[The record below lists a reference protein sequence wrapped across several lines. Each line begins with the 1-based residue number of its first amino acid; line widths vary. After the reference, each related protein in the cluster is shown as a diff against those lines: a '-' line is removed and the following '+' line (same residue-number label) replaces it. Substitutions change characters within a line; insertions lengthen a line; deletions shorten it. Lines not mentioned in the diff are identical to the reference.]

1 MSDELPPGDQRPVA
15 PLQPADRPHAEID
28 WSAIERAPEFQELVH
43 RRRAFVIPA
52 TAFFLSWYMGFI
64 VLTAVAPDFMGER
77 VYEGLTVGYVLALT
91 QFLMVLVLGIWYL
104 RKSDREFDP
113 LAARVRERY
122 GAADLDARPAAPAKA
137 REDRF
142 FRSRHRPPTTTT
154 GEPRS

>member
-1 MSDELPPGDQRPVA
+1 MSDELPTGDQRFVA
-15 PLQPADRPHAEID
+15 SRPHPELD
-28 WSAIERAPEFQELVH
+28 WPAIERAPEFQELVH

-52 TAFFLSWYMGFI
+52 TTFFLTWYMGFI

-77 VYEGLTVGYVLALT
+77 IYEGLTVGYVLALS

-113 LAARVRERY
+113 LAARVVERY
-122 GAADLDARPAAPAKA
+122 GEGNTGEGPPAATEERDARFA
-137 REDRF
+137 
-142 FRSRHRPPTTTT
+142 RSRDPHTTMT

>member
-1 MSDELPPGDQRPVA
+1 MPDELPPGDRRPAV
-15 PLQPADRPHAEID
+15 PQPADRPSAEID

-43 RRRAFVIPA
+43 RRRAFVVPA
-52 TAFFLSWYMGFI
+52 TAFFLTWYMGFI

-77 VYEGLTVGYVLALT
+77 VYEGLTVGYVLALS

-122 GAADLDARPAAPAKA
+122 GAGDLDERPAAPAEA
-137 REDRF
+137 RKDRF
-142 FRSRHRPPTTTT
+142 FRSRHRPRTPTTR
-154 GEPRS
+154 EPQS

>member
-1 MSDELPPGDQRPVA
+1 MSDELPQGDRRPAV
-15 PLQPADRPHAEID
+15 PQPAHRPHAQID

-43 RRRAFVIPA
+43 RRRAFVLPA
-52 TAFFLSWYMGFI
+52 TVFFLTWYMGFI

-77 VYEGLTVGYVLALT
+77 IYEGLTVGYVLALS

-113 LAARVRERY
+113 LAARVVERY
-122 GAADLDARPAAPAKA
+122 GQGAIDANPAATTGERDARFA
-137 REDRF
+137 
-142 FRSRHRPPTTTT
+142 RSREPHTTT

>member
-15 PLQPADRPHAEID
+15 PPLPPADRSHAEID
-28 WSAIERAPEFQELVH
+28 WSAIEHAPEFQELVH
-43 RRRAFVIPA
+43 RRRSFVLPA
-52 TAFFLSWYMGFI
+52 TAFFLTWYMGFI
-64 VLTAVAPDFMGER
+64 VLTALAPDFMGER

-113 LAARVRERY
+113 LAARVVERY
-122 GAADLDARPAAPAKA
+122 GADTSEHGTPDAQERDARFA
-137 REDRF
+137 
-142 FRSRHRPPTTTT
+142 RSRDQQTTTT

>member
-1 MSDELPPGDQRPVA
+1 MSDELPPGDRRPVA
-15 PLQPADRPHAEID
+15 PPQPADRPHAEID

-52 TAFFLSWYMGFI
+52 TAFFLTWYMGFI
-64 VLTAVAPDFMGER
+64 VLTAVAPDFMGDR
-77 VYEGLTVGYVLALT
+77 IYEGLTVGYVLALS

-122 GAADLDARPAAPAKA
+122 GGAADLGESSAVPAG
-137 REDRF
+137 RQDRF
-142 FRSRHRPPTTTT
+142 LRSRHRPRTHST
-154 GEPRS
+154 GEPQS